1 MSTMLRHRVRDC
13 LLGAGI
19 FIAPTAATAHTLVVP
34 YTLPVPFWM
43 YLFACGATLVLTFA
57 ALGVAATA
65 PVPARAGSALAS
77 SGSGLGIGWVL
88 PRPLVE
94 VLRLSAV
101 FCLGLTIIGGLVG
114 SPDPVGFLLFF
125 NYCNCSGPSVGAC
138 ASN

>member
-1 MSTMLRHRVRDC
+1 MSMMLRRRVRDC

-19 FIAPTAATAHTLVVP
+19 VAPTAATAHTLVVP

-57 ALGVAATA
+57 ALGVAATV
-65 PVPARAGSALAS
+65 PVPARAGPALAP

-88 PRPLVE
+88 PHPLVE

-101 FCLGLTIIGGLVG
+101 SGL
-114 SPDPVGFLLFF
+114 
-125 NYCNCSGPSVGAC
+125 PS
-138 ASN
+138 